1 MAGGEGQ
8 QSVIENPEEYFFT
21 RRRTSRARH
30 GKYPRVLLT
39 RRRTSR
45 AQHDKYPRVLQDA
58 NYTEVVTNLE
68 DQEVNIANVKEVTR
82 RRTGRA
88 LHGK

>member
-30 GKYPRVLLT
+30 GKYPRVL
-39 RRRTSR
+39 
-45 AQHDKYPRVLQDA
+45 QDA

-68 DQEVNIANVKEVTR
+68 DQEVNIVNVKEGTR